1 MNLRPLIFFSFIF
14 VFPFFSSAQVKET
27 SAWGAWFNSTRI
39 SEKVGVHFDGQVRS
53 SNDVESVKNVLIRPG
68 VTWFIDDSKNAT
80 AGYALIKTFNNADG
94 AASNNLTEHRIW
106 EQFIYTH
113 KISPLNLTHRF
124 RLEQRFIDQGN
135 QDVFSQ
141 RLRYFVRALVP
152 LRKAADTP
160 FSKGAFFAL
169 QNEVF
174 LTIQNKDELN
184 GSMFDQNRA
193 YAAVG
198 YRFSPAVDLEA
209 GYLNQAIK
217 GSGRNLL
224 NNVLQ
229 LAVYTRF

>member
-1 MNLRPLIFFSFIF
+1 MNFRPLAFFACIF
-14 VFPFFSSAQVKET
+14 VFPLLSSAQVKET

-39 SEKVGVHFDGQVRS
+39 SKKVGVHFDGQVRS

-68 VTWFIDDSKNAT
+68 VTWFIDDSKNVT
-80 AGYALIKTFNNADG
+80 AGYALVKTFNRADG

-106 EQFIYTH
+106 EQFIYAH
-113 KISPLNLTHRF
+113 KISPLNLTHRL
-124 RLEQRFIDQGN
+124 RLEQRFIEQAS

-152 LRKAADTP
+152 LRKPDDVP

-174 LTIQNKDELN
+174 LNIQNKDELN
-184 GSMFDQNRA
+184 GSLVDQNRA

-217 GSGRNLL
+217 GSGRNVL
-224 NNVLQ
+224 NNVIQ